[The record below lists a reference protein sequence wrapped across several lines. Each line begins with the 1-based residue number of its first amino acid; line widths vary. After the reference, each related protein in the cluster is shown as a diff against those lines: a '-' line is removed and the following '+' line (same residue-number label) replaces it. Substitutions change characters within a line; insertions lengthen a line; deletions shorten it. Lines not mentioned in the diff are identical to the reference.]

1 MENKLAEAINTVRGA
16 LQEIERRESAAEQYI
31 KERQVVADDLNKVIA
46 VLEAEK
52 AELEKTVADA
62 RAATQKKLLALQAA
76 TSAAL
81 KGI

>member
-31 KERQVVADDLNKVIA
+31 KERQGVAEDLNNAIVALKT
-46 VLEAEK
+46 EK
-52 AELEKTVADA
+52 AALEKSLVDA

-76 TSAAL
+76 ASSAL
-81 KGI
+81 KSI